1 MRVFCPEHKK
11 GFFAPR
17 QSPIRCENRGHTLG
31 ELDFE
36 GSAKLPA
43 LLQWQYCCN
52 CEHFCPIDF
61 AQDGL
66 ERCPVCTRRSSLIH
80 LCNRCFTVSF
90 ESNTPLETKN
100 FTLTAE
106 GAPKPSCPGCLQP
119 ASVDLREHVC
129 LDLGATLSTAL
140 DSCPVCH
147 ERLDIGPSFPSSLQQ
162 YLRRTRAAHK
172 LNVTFD
178 YETALFVPVDDGEFV
193 VISSSEAIQP
203 LVLPR
208 FAHFSTP
215 RVFYDFYQDYYHC
228 ANPDAGE
235 VHIHEP
241 ALVVKV
247 EAGWKFEAHGSLEV
261 IADKRR
267 KPRPAVAAS
276 QTEKAQPAETRVTSQ
291 PAEESAT
298 PCTRCGELIETRYPF
313 CWKCG
318 NAMTQPRAKH
328 GDRSRNAEALADEL
342 SDTDEQTV
350 QHESHRPVRS
360 QIFFDVLE
368 KESDGPRY
376 PKRSVLKLLAVA
388 LLGVLSVSIGLFVLT
403 RAPEKLVSASEAE
416 ALSPTAPSPE
426 SSAPSPEIEIADVPE
441 SAPAKASPVDAELT
455 KLRELRTN
463 SKSSNRSAIFKTIA
477 RAEGKYPDDYR
488 FPYERAKL
496 AVSSRRESANTEAF
510 AALARAAEKAI
521 NSGKAREMLDSLL
534 ADKTGAFRR
543 LAQAHREWTQLLETL
558 KSKNVRV
565 LKARLSASGRT

>member
-43 LLQWQYCCN
+43 SLKWQYCCN

-66 ERCPVCTRRSSLIH
+66 ERCSVCTRRSSLIH

-100 FTLTAE
+100 FTLTPE

-129 LDLGATLSTAL
+129 LDLGATFSTAL
-140 DSCPVCH
+140 DSCPVCQ

-172 LNVTFD
+172 LSVTFD
-178 YETALFVPVDDGEFV
+178 YETELFVPVEDGEFIV
-193 VISSSEAIQP
+193 VSSSDAIQP
-203 LVLPR
+203 VVLPR
-208 FAHFSTP
+208 FANFSTS

-235 VHIHEP
+235 VHINEP
-241 ALVVKV
+241 AQVVKV
-247 EAGWKFEAHGSLEV
+247 SAGWKFQAHGSLEV
-261 IADKRR
+261 IPSKR
-267 KPRPAVAAS
+267 KPRPAIEAPR
-276 QTEKAQPAETRVTSQ
+276 TESPQPAETRVSSQ
-291 PAEESAT
+291 PSKELAT

-318 NAMTQPRAKH
+318 NTMTQPQTSH
-328 GDRSRNAEALADEL
+328 GDRSSNAEASDDEL

-360 QIFFDVLE
+360 KIFFDVLD
-368 KESDGPRY
+368 KESDRPRI
-376 PKRSVLKLLAVA
+376 PKGSVLKLLAVA
-388 LLGVLSVSIGLFVLT
+388 LIGVLSLSIGLFVLT
-403 RAPEKLVSASEAE
+403 RAPEKIVSASETE
-416 ALSPTAPSPE
+416 ALSPIVPATQ
-426 SSAPSPEIEIADVPE
+426 SSAPSPEIAIADVPE

-455 KLRELRTN
+455 KLRELSID

-477 RAEGKYPDDYR
+477 KAEGKYPDDYR
-488 FPYERAKL
+488 FPYERARL
-496 AVSSRRESANTEAF
+496 AVSSRRGASTNEAF

-521 NSGKAREMLDSLL
+521 NAGKAREMLDSLL

-543 LAQAHREWTQLLETL
+543 LAQAHREWSQLLETL